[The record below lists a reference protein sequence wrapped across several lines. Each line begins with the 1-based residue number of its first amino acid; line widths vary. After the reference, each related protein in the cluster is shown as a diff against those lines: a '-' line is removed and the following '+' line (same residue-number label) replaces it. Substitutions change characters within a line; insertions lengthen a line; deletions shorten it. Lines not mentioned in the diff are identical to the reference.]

1 MKKLSTV
8 MMMALIGGMAFAS
21 SLGIPWFVDNAP
33 DSQGGAWP
41 PTQGT
46 RTYIYLHNN
55 TTHPIVCSI
64 AYYNAEGQFVGPQDD
79 PNTPYDDTTFEIP
92 ALSTVAYA
100 PVADLGPAGGET
112 TAAAAIPNRPLT
124 DGKKNGSAVITWA
137 GAPNDIQ
144 GMLATANPSLSYAH
158 LLPSG
163 N

>member
-33 DSQGGAWP
+33 ESQGFAWP

-55 TTHPIVCSI
+55 TTNDIVCSI
-64 AYYNAEGQFVGPQDD
+64 AYYSAEGQFVGPQDSPD
-79 PNTPYDDTTFEIP
+79 TPYDDTTFEIP
-92 ALSTVAYA
+92 ALSTVSFA
-100 PVADLGPAGGET
+100 PVANLGPTGGEST
-112 TAAAAIPNRPLT
+112 VAAAIPNRPVP
-124 DGKKNGSAVITWA
+124 DNKKNGSAVITWA
-137 GAPNDIQ
+137 GGPNDIQ
-144 GMLATANPSLSYAH
+144 GMLATANSSLSYAH
-158 LLPSG
+158 LLPPG

>member
-21 SLGIPWFVDNAP
+21 SLGIPWFVDNAAE
-33 DSQGGAWP
+33 SQGAAWP

-55 TTHPIVCSI
+55 TTDDIVCSI
-64 AYYNAEGQFVGPQDD
+64 AFYSAEGQFVGPQDD
-79 PNTPYDDTTFEIP
+79 LNTPYDDTTFVIP
-92 ALSTVAYA
+92 ALSTLAYA
-100 PVADLGPAGGET
+100 PVADLGSTGGESA
-112 TAAAAIPNRPLT
+112 AAAAIPNRPLP

-137 GAPNDIQ
+137 GGPNDIQ
-144 GMLATANPSLSYAH
+144 GMLATANTLLSYAH
-158 LLPSG
+158 LLPPG